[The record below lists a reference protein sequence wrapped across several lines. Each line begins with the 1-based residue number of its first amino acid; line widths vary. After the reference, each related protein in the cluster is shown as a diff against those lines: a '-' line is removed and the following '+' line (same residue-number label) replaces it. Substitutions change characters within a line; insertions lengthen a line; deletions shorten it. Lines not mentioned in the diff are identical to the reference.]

1 MEQSRLVPTSAGI
14 PAETGSAGPGPV
26 AGSSTVG
33 VAIVDVRTLYSG
45 YSVKNQILGRE
56 IYNDRGER
64 VGHVTDLIV
73 APDKV
78 ATYAIVG
85 TGGFLDLGE
94 HLTAVPV
101 SQFTLKDGE
110 IMLPNA
116 TRQSLEAM
124 PRFVR
129 ASNE

>member
-1 MEQSRLVPTSAGI
+1 M
-14 PAETGSAGPGPV
+14 
-26 AGSSTVG
+26 
-33 VAIVDVRTLYSG
+33 
-45 YSVKNQILGRE
+45 
-56 IYNDRGER
+56 
-64 VGHVTDLIV
+64 DLIV

-85 TGGFLDLGE
+85 TGGFIDLGE

-101 SQFTLKDGE
+101 SQFTLKDGQ
-110 IMLPNA
+110 IVLANA

>member
-1 MEQSRLVPTSAGI
+1 M
-14 PAETGSAGPGPV
+14 
-26 AGSSTVG
+26 
-33 VAIVDVRTLYSG
+33 
-45 YSVKNQILGRE
+45 
-56 IYNDRGER
+56 
-64 VGHVTDLIV
+64 DLIV
-73 APDKV
+73 APDKT

-85 TGGFLDLGE
+85 TGGVLELGE

-101 SQFTLKDGE
+101 SQFTLKDGQ